1 MAKQAKDGDS
11 TTSDFDFSKFLDLD
25 EEDSALAP
33 STDTAGFDYNTIPH
47 AKDEIVTGGLE
58 LDLEATVDS
67 YIKAGKVSWGDKRT
81 LRRLAGENRDLEDN
95 LKNADRAIADRADGY
110 HAIVSNILRKKNDL
124 ESFALDDQD
133 PYDAEP
139 VEREEESLG
148 SRAARVRSSD
158 LFREIEKLELH
169 RGEINGKR
177 IGILEEIREIAER
190 QNNDSLDELDDVI
203 SQKLEAILRVQDITK
218 ASFTPEDE
226 AVFDRGVE
234 ELTGYIQ
241 GDYNPLAEEDEYDD
255 FHDETALSRAGHSEE
270 ELETIR
276 AAANSPVEEHR
287 SGNPFGSSAAA
298 SPVNDFSSEES
309 PEALFAAFGADTFDP
324 EPQTEDEDIADPEDV
339 EVEDVQ
345 AEISEDQAELSDEQQ
360 LKTPTEP
367 ISVVELAE
375 LEEFAEEPVAPE
387 AEAAIEEPVAGDLS
401 AEDSVDESYDDEPTP
416 LAESEGWDLGA
427 DVEHE
432 PATHF
437 LDSAPDE
444 LASAAVGGDEL
455 PEDEPE
461 ADFYGDDPIERFEGE
476 GGPAVVDLDEFYEEQ
491 SFDDYTEA
499 ADESGPEVLAES
511 YAEPLS
517 IEGLDPSLTPV
528 RAVIFEEL
536 KAKYGLSFSFEDETS
551 TED

>member
-33 STDTAGFDYNTIPH
+33 STDTAGFDYTTIPH
-47 AKDEIVTGGLE
+47 ARDEIVTGGLE

-81 LRRLAGENRDLEDN
+81 LRRLAGENQDLEAD

-190 QNNDSLDELDDVI
+190 QNNDSLDELDGVI

-255 FHDETALSRAGHSEE
+255 FYDETALSRAGHSEE

-276 AAANSPVEEHR
+276 AAVDSPVEEHR
-287 SGNPFGSSAAA
+287 SGNPFGSKATA

-345 AEISEDQAELSDEQQ
+345 AELSEDQAELSYEQQ
-360 LKTPTEP
+360 LETPTEP
-367 ISVVELAE
+367 IPVVE
-375 LEEFAEEPVAPE
+375 LEEFAEEPVETA
-387 AEAAIEEPVAGDLS
+387 AEVTSEEPVVDDLS
-401 AEDSVDESYDDEPTP
+401 AEDSEDESYDEEPTP
-416 LAESEGWDLGA
+416 LAESEGWDLGDA
-427 DVEHE
+427 AELD
-432 PATHF
+432 PTTHF
-437 LDSAPDE
+437 LDGQPDE
-444 LASAAVGGDEL
+444 LAAATVENDGL

-461 ADFYGDDPIERFEGE
+461 ADFYGEDPIERFEGE
-476 GGPAVVDLDEFYEEQ
+476 GGPAAVVDLDEFYEDQ
-491 SFDDYTEA
+491 SFDDYTESA
-499 ADESGPEVLAES
+499 EDNGPEAPAEG
-511 YAEPLS
+511 YADPLS
-517 IEGLDPSLTPV
+517 IADLDPGLTPV

-536 KAKYGLSFSFEDETS
+536 RAKYGLSFSFEDGTS

>member
-33 STDTAGFDYNTIPH
+33 STDTAGFDYTTIPH
-47 AKDEIVTGGLE
+47 ARDEIVTGGLE

-81 LRRLAGENRDLEDN
+81 LRRLAGENQDLEAD

-190 QNNDSLDELDDVI
+190 QNNDSLDELDGVI

-255 FHDETALSRAGHSEE
+255 FYDETALSRAGHSEE

-276 AAANSPVEEHR
+276 AAVDSPAEEHR
-287 SGNPFGSSAAA
+287 SENPFGSKATA

-345 AEISEDQAELSDEQQ
+345 AELSEDQAELSYEQQ
-360 LKTPTEP
+360 LETPTEP
-367 ISVVELAE
+367 IPVVE
-375 LEEFAEEPVAPE
+375 LEEFAEEPVETA
-387 AEAAIEEPVAGDLS
+387 AEVTSEEPVVDDLS
-401 AEDSVDESYDDEPTP
+401 AEDSEDESYDEEPTP
-416 LAESEGWDLGA
+416 LAESEGWDLGDA
-427 DVEHE
+427 AELD
-432 PATHF
+432 PTTHF
-437 LDSAPDE
+437 LDGQPDE
-444 LASAAVGGDEL
+444 LAAATVENDGLL

-461 ADFYGDDPIERFEGE
+461 ADFYGEDPIERFEGE
-476 GGPAVVDLDEFYEEQ
+476 GGPAAVVDLDEFYEDQ
-491 SFDDYTEA
+491 SFDDYTESA
-499 ADESGPEVLAES
+499 EDNGPEAPAEG

-517 IEGLDPSLTPV
+517 IADLDPGLTPV

-536 KAKYGLSFSFEDETS
+536 RAKYGLSFSFEDGTS

>member
-1 MAKQAKDGDS
+1 MAKQAKDGGS
-11 TTSDFDFSKFLDLD
+11 TGSDFDFSKFLDLD

-47 AKDEIVTGGLE
+47 SKDEIVTGGLE
-58 LDLEATVDS
+58 LDLEETVDS

-190 QNNDSLDELDDVI
+190 QNNDGLDELDDVI

-218 ASFTPEDE
+218 AGFTPEDE
-226 AVFDRGVE
+226 AIFDRGVE

-255 FHDETALSRAGHSEE
+255 FHDETALSRADHSEE

-276 AAANSPVEEHR
+276 AAANSPVEEPQR
-287 SGNPFGSSAAA
+287 GNPFGSNAVES
-298 SPVNDFSSEES
+298 SGNDFSSEES

-339 EVEDVQ
+339 EVDDVQ
-345 AEISEDQAELSDEQQ
+345 AEIAEDQAEIAEDQ

-367 ISVVELAE
+367 ISVVEIAE
-375 LEEFAEEPVAPE
+375 LEEFAEEPASE
-387 AEAAIEEPVAGDLS
+387 QSADEPVAVDLS
-401 AEDSVDESYDDEPTP
+401 AAESEDESYDAEPTP
-416 LAESEGWDLGA
+416 LAESEGWGLEDGRE
-427 DVEHE
+427 DE
-432 PATHF
+432 PTTHF
-437 LDSAPDE
+437 LDGEPDE
-444 LASAAVGGDEL
+444 LASAAVDGDEL
-455 PEDEPE
+455 PEDEPS
-461 ADFYGDDPIERFEGE
+461 ADSPADDELERFEGE
-476 GGPAVVDLDEFYEEQ
+476 GGPTVVELDEVYEEQ
-491 SFDDYTEA
+491 SFDEYTA
-499 ADESGPEVLAES
+499 PAEDAEQETQD
-511 YAEPLS
+511 YAEPVAY
-517 IEGLDPSLTPV
+517 EGFEHIDSSLTPV

-536 KAKYGLSFSFEDETS
+536 KAKYGLSFSFEDES
-551 TED
+551 NTED